1 MNVEGTRAL
10 LAATAEA
17 GRDFVF
23 ASTVKAVGEANEAPW
38 NEEATP
44 ALQDA
49 YGVTKLDAERLV
61 RAHATAHGLHAP
73 VLQLPLVYGPGM
85 KTNALRL
92 FDWVARGVP
101 LPFGSVRDRPSLLFI
116 GNLVAALFAALRS
129 EAGDDTFFLSDAE
142 DLSTPELIREIA
154 LALGRPARL
163 LPVPSAL
170 LRAGDGQA
178 TGSLGWRAGL
188 SRRRQRTASSAPSP
202 STRRS

>member
-1 MNVEGTRAL
+1 M
-10 LAATAEA
+10 
-17 GRDFVF
+17 
-23 ASTVKAVGEANEAPW
+23 
-38 NEEATP
+38 
-44 ALQDA
+44 
-49 YGVTKLDAERLV
+49 
-61 RAHATAHGLHAP
+61 
-73 VLQLPLVYGPGM
+73 
-85 KTNALRL
+85 
-92 FDWVARGVP
+92 ARGVP
-101 LPFGSVRDRPSLLFI
+101 LPFGSVRDRRSLLFI

-188 SRRRQRTASSAPSP
+188 SRRRQWTASSAPSP